1 MAIKVKL
8 EKDGFIKDGFVG
20 YSYTSAIFDFWVPAF
35 RLDFNAFVFFFGLYM
50 LEKFLSE
57 FFTIYSMLN
66 YYSIE
71 NEWFFYILNTSVPI
85 FTLLIAFIIAFF
97 YNKHYTKKMLKEG
110 WSPLEND
117 EYSNAILKGYRYLD
131 YTDAEIKDEDKMQ
144 RYQNYIDKAKSNE
157 VKKCLC
163 FIIFWIIIFVSFYF
177 LKLNSLTL
185 FHFSNSDYPYHR
197 LPHKGY
203 EKHLKVL

>member
-20 YSYTSAIFDFWVPAF
+20 YSYTSALLDFWVPAF
-35 RLDFNAFVFFFGLYM
+35 RLDFSAFVFFFGIYM

-57 FFTIYSMLN
+57 FFEIYSILN

-71 NEWFFYILNTSVPI
+71 GTWLLYIFNAGVPI
-85 FTLLIAFIIAFF
+85 FSFFIALFIAFF
-97 YNKHYTKKMLKEG
+97 YNKYYTKKMLKEG
-110 WSPLEND
+110 WKPLEND

-163 FIIFWIIIFVSFYF
+163 FIIFLIIIFVSFCFYYYF
-177 LKLNSLTL
+177 
-185 FHFSNSDYPYHR
+185 R
-197 LPHKGY
+197 A
-203 EKHLKVL
+203 

>member
-20 YSYTSAIFDFWVPAF
+20 YSYTSALLDFWVPAF
-35 RLDFNAFVFFFGLYM
+35 RLDFSAFVFFFGIYM

-57 FFTIYSMLN
+57 FFEIYSILN

-71 NEWFFYILNTSVPI
+71 GTWLLYIFNAGVPI
-85 FTLLIAFIIAFF
+85 FSFFIALFIAFF

-163 FIIFWIIIFVSFYF
+163 FIIFWIIISVSFYF
-177 LKLNSLTL
+177 YY
-185 FHFSNSDYPYHR
+185 FR
-197 LPHKGY
+197 A
-203 EKHLKVL
+203 